1 MKRNDRCLPCLVNQ
15 MIKVADMVNATN
27 KEQLYHQVFAYL
39 SQVDFEK
46 TNPEM
51 IGDTFALI
59 KAHIGNDDPYQDVRN
74 DYNQLFLKEFDHFD
88 QLIHA
93 SHDPFYEAIRYAIV
107 GNIIDFNPMHN
118 HDMEDIMKY
127 FDHMHEQTLVI
138 DKTQELKKDLLYAK
152 TLLYLGDNCGEICL
166 DKLLIKEI
174 HRLNPQLHIYFAVRG
189 VPVVNDS
196 IAEDAYRVGM
206 DEYATVIENGDQS
219 LGTVLS
225 RTSQEFQDIYQQA
238 DVIISKGQAN
248 YECLS
253 EENHNIYFL
262 LMSKCEVIAED
273 IGVPQKSMICLHKK
287 I

>member
-1 MKRNDRCLPCLVNQ
+1 MKRNDHCLPCLVNQ
-15 MIKVADMVNATN
+15 MIKVADMVNATH
-27 KEQLYHQVFAYL
+27 KDQLYHQVFHYL

-51 IGDTFALI
+51 IGETFAFI
-59 KAHIGNDDPYQDVRN
+59 KAHTGNNDPYKDIRN
-74 DYNQLFLKEFDHFD
+74 YYNQLFLNEFNHFE
-88 QLIHA
+88 QCIHA
-93 SHDPFYEAIRYAIV
+93 SKDSFYEAIRYAIV

-127 FDHMHEQTLVI
+127 FDHIDQQTLVI